1 MPRRRLHSFRMPAV
15 LLSIFVVL
23 VPGLARAAEL
33 LPLGTYD
40 WSEPDDEFGG
50 FSALVI
56 AADGGSFYAASDR
69 GELYRATVNRDGS
82 GKIASVRGIWHD
94 RFQGNRGK
102 PVSGFTADAEAMAT
116 DREGRLVVAFESYA
130 RIAAYSPPDMM
141 PVALSS
147 WDRFKAIWGNEGFES
162 LLVLPDDRLMVI
174 VEAQSNGGYPT
185 YIEEGGEWQ
194 AGPPLPVPDDFHA
207 VDATIGPDGK
217 VYLLER
223 RHSLITGY
231 QSRVRRLALPDDGVW
246 RDAADELL
254 LTRPG
259 ELDNMEGIGLW
270 RTSGGRTIVTLISDD
285 NFSPF
290 QRTIIAEYE
299 LNE

>member
-1 MPRRRLHSFRMPAV
+1 MVLMPGVAL
-15 LLSIFVVL
+15 
-23 VPGLARAAEL
+23 AAEL

-40 WSEPDDEFGG
+40 WSERDAEFGG

-56 AADGGSFYAASDR
+56 AAGGGSFYAASDR
-69 GELYRATVNRDGS
+69 GELYRATVMRDGS
-82 GKIASVRGIWHD
+82 GRIAGVKGTWHD
-94 RFQGNRGK
+94 RFRGNKGK

-116 DREGRLVVAFESYA
+116 DRNGRLVVAFESYA
-130 RIAAYSPPDMM
+130 RIAAYSPPDMT
-141 PVALSS
+141 PVALSA
-147 WDRFKAIWGNEGFES
+147 WDRFKAYWGNEGFES

-174 VEAQSNGGYPT
+174 VEAPNNGGYPT
-185 YIEEGGEWQ
+185 FIEKNGKWQ
-194 AGPPLPVPDDFHA
+194 EGPPLPVPDDFHA

-223 RHSLITGY
+223 RHRLIGGY
-231 QSRVRRLALPDDGVW
+231 QNRIRRIAMPDDDVW
-246 RDAADELL
+246 PDAGDELL
-254 LTRPG
+254 LTHPG

-270 RTSGGRTIVTLISDD
+270 QTPSGGTIVTLISDD

-290 QRTIIAEYE
+290 QRTTIAEYA